1 MWVGVSL
8 GFGVEGSCVSSNKPL
23 KRIARGGEQLRR
35 PAADPHTIG
44 GRGSGGQVP
53 QARGGFR
60 TEEDVRAPG
69 RQGKALSRAICC
81 GAGRDWSTPGR
92 EYPGALL
99 PPMRFMPWEP
109 TQSTLFDI
117 SCTHQ

>member
-44 GRGSGGQVP
+44 GRGSASLE
-53 QARGGFR
+53 ARSRRPVEASEPRKMSGR
-60 TEEDVRAPG
+60 PAVKAKPYRELSAAAPG
-69 RQGKALSRAICC
+69 VIGVPLVE
-81 GAGRDWSTPGR
+81 STRGPCS
-92 EYPGALL
+92 L
-99 PPMRFMPWEP
+99 
-109 TQSTLFDI
+109 Q
-117 SCTHQ
+117 